1 MTDIDNRQDVMD
13 SRDVIERHDEMTSER
28 GDLESRVEECTET
41 LEELVA
47 AEEGENE
54 LQAAQDDLDAARE
67 ALKEWDADNGEEF
80 KALSDFVKEGENSAE
95 DWNHGATLVRDSYFE
110 EYARDLAEDL
120 NGKAIRDAVWPFNCI
135 NWEDA
140 AEELKQDYSC
150 VTFDGVEY
158 WVR

>member
-95 DWNHGATLVRDSYFE
+95 DWSHGATLVRDSYFE